1 MRSAVAL
8 LIVTVLLV
16 SGFLF
21 TEPAHGQYSPNVPQF
36 SLKLDNES
44 YDVPATA
51 TSPAYHVTKD
61 FIDVVIQNDNSYSFY
76 AVVNES
82 LVKLYYNIRVKD
94 HSQSWSNC
102 TVSPNL
108 APSNS
113 NYTIVKFG
121 LGSVNPDPGGF
132 SIWIGNITNGN
143 EVDFQVQ
150 GAEGFYT
157 KLTQENPPCWRLP
170 QFSIFNETGASGWS
184 DTQTISASA
193 TAETEAASLTA
204 APTSTANS
212 LANGIGSTALIF
224 GAAATLF
231 AVSAAI
237 IVYFRRPRKHEHH
250 PVSSEASRM
259 TSTYACGEE

>member
-1 MRSAVAL
+1 MVAL
-8 LIVTVLLV
+8 LIVTVLLA

-21 TEPAHGQYSPNVPQF
+21 AEPAHCQYSPNVPQF

-61 FIDVVIQNDNSYSFY
+61 FVDVIIKNDNSYSFY

-150 GAEGFYT
+150 GVEGFYT

-170 QFSIFNETGASGWS
+170 QFSVFHETGSSGWS
-184 DTQTISASA
+184 NTQTISASA
-193 TAETEAASLTA
+193 LAATAPPSATA
-204 APTSTANS
+204 TPNSTANS
-212 LANGIGSTALIF
+212 QANETGSTAAIF

-231 AVSAAI
+231 AVSAAV
-237 IVYFRRPRKHEHH
+237 IVYFKRSRKQKHPP
-250 PVSSEASRM
+250 PVSSETCRI
-259 TSTYACGEE
+259 TSTDMCGEG